1 MSEALDRIRDLR
13 RAGFGFLT
21 HRDDG
26 GEITALQAIRV
37 RAGHI
42 ETVLIHGE
50 HDALAARCRD
60 EPRAAVVWH
69 QAGPNRR
76 RHHRTARPAHSR
88 HPRRTHPRRRD
99 TIRPLAPAV
108 TPGAGGNRHGYSL
121 ASQAANVVA
130 VAWRPVPHH
139 VRSPASTVV

>member
-69 QAGPNRR
+69 QAGP
-76 RHHRTARPAHSR
+76 TADVI
-88 HPRRTHPRRRD
+88 TEL
-99 TIRPLAPAV
+99 LALP
-108 TPGAGGNRHGYSL
+108 TPGTRGAPTLAGATPSDLWLPR
-121 ASQAANVVA
+121 
-130 VAWRPVPHH
+130 
-139 VRSPASTVV
+139 